1 MKERYFY
8 IHTFGCQMNVQES
21 GRIADILRRDG
32 YLKTNDVRKADVL
45 IVNTC
50 SVREKAEQKAYS
62 LIGRL
67 KDMKKGKPGRILCI
81 GGCVAQQQGEDL
93 LRKTPGVDV
102 VFGTHHVH
110 RVSELI
116 RRFKACGRPVVETA
130 FLDGDE
136 TINIDGEATP
146 DEGAV
151 SAYVTIMQGCNNFCS
166 FCVVPYLRGR
176 EKSRTQENILDE
188 VRRLAAR
195 GIKEVVLLGQN
206 VNSYG
211 RSSRN
216 GASFPGLLQEI
227 GAISGVERIRFTS
240 SHPKDLTDEIIGC
253 FGRIKALCEHIHLP
267 VQSGSDRILNRM
279 NRQYTR
285 SDYIEMVGKLRAAA
299 PGISIT
305 SDMIVGYPGET
316 EDDFEDTL
324 SLMETVRFDGLFSF
338 KYSDRGGTLA
348 ACQRDKVA
356 EEVKNVRLTR
366 LQSLQD
372 THTLEI
378 NKALEGR
385 TEEVLVEGI
394 SKNANQDVSGRTRTN
409 KIVNFRG
416 SVELIGKTV
425 NVTIVKTYRHSLR
438 GEMI

>member
-1 MKERYFY
+1 
-8 IHTFGCQMNVQES
+8 
-21 GRIADILRRDG
+21 
-32 YLKTNDVRKADVL
+32 
-45 IVNTC
+45 
-50 SVREKAEQKAYS
+50 
-62 LIGRL
+62 
-67 KDMKKGKPGRILCI
+67 
-81 GGCVAQQQGEDL
+81 
-93 LRKTPGVDV
+93 
-102 VFGTHHVH
+102 
-110 RVSELI
+110 
-116 RRFKACGRPVVETA
+116 
-130 FLDGDE
+130 
-136 TINIDGEATP
+136 
-146 DEGAV
+146 
-151 SAYVTIMQGCNNFCS
+151 
-166 FCVVPYLRGR
+166 
-176 EKSRTQENILDE
+176 
-188 VRRLAAR
+188 
-195 GIKEVVLLGQN
+195 
-206 VNSYG
+206 
-211 RSSRN
+211 
-216 GASFPGLLQEI
+216 
-227 GAISGVERIRFTS
+227 
-240 SHPKDLTDEIIGC
+240 IGC

>member
-1 MKERYFY
+1 MEERYFY

-21 GRIADILRRDG
+21 GRIAKILRRDG
-32 YLKTNDVRKADVL
+32 YLKTDDVRRADVV

-81 GGCVAQQQGEDL
+81 GGCVAQQQGEEL
-93 LRKTPGVDV
+93 LRKMPGVDV

-116 RRFKACGRPVVETA
+116 SRFKACGRPVVETA

-136 TINIDGEATP
+136 TINIDGEAPP

-285 SDYIEMVGKLRAAA
+285 SDYIEIVGKLRAAA

-324 SLMETVRFDGLFSF
+324 DLMETVRFDGLFSF
-338 KYSDRGGTLA
+338 KYSDRRGTLA
-348 ACQRDKVA
+348 AGQRDKVA
-356 EEVKNVRLTR
+356 EEVKNVRLIR

-372 THTLEI
+372 THTLEK
-378 NKALEGR
+378 NESLEGK
-385 TEEVLVEGI
+385 TVEVLVEGI
-394 SKNANQDVSGRTRTN
+394 SKNANHDVTGRTRTN

-416 SVELIGKTV
+416 AEELIGNTV
-425 NVTIVKTYRHSLR
+425 NVRIEKAYRHSLR

>member
-1 MKERYFY
+1 MEERYFY

-21 GRIADILRRDG
+21 GQIADILRRDG
-32 YLKTNDVRKADVL
+32 YLKTKDIRKADVI

-67 KDMKKGKPGRILCI
+67 KDLKKGKPGQIIGI
-81 GGCVAQQQGEDL
+81 GGCVAQQQGEEL
-93 LRKTPGVDV
+93 LKRLPYVDI

-110 RVSELI
+110 RVYELI
-116 RRFKACGRPVVETA
+116 NRSKACGRPVVETS

-136 TINIDGEATP
+136 TINIDSEDPP

-176 EKSRTQENILDE
+176 EKSRAQENILDE
-188 VRRLAAR
+188 VRRLTAK

-216 GASFPGLLQEI
+216 GASFSGLLQEI

-240 SHPKDLTDEIIGC
+240 SHPKDLTDDIIGC

-267 VQSGSDRILNRM
+267 VQSGSDRILSMM

-285 SDYIEMVGKLRAAA
+285 NDYIEMVGKLRAAA

-316 EDDFEDTL
+316 EEDFLDTL
-324 SLMETVRFDGLFSF
+324 NLMETVRFDGLFSF

-348 ACQRDKVA
+348 ARQRDKVA
-356 EEVKNVRLTR
+356 EEVKSVRLTR

-372 THTLEI
+372 THTREK

-385 TEEVLVEGI
+385 IEEVLVDGI
-394 SKNANQDVSGRTRTN
+394 SKNANHDVTGRTRTN
-409 KIVNFRG
+409 RVVNFRG
-416 SVELIGKTV
+416 AAELIGKTV
-425 NVTIVKTYRHSLR
+425 DVRIIKTYRHSLR
-438 GEMI
+438 GEKI

>member
-1 MKERYFY
+1 MEERYFY

-21 GRIADILRRDG
+21 GQIADILRRDG
-32 YLKTNDVRKADVL
+32 YLKTKDIRKADVI

-67 KDMKKGKPGRILCI
+67 KDLKKVNPVKIIGI
-81 GGCVAQQQGEDL
+81 GGCVAQQQGEEL
-93 LRKTPGVDV
+93 LKRLPYVDV

-116 RRFKACGRPVVETA
+116 HRSKACGRPVVETS
-130 FLDGDE
+130 FLGGDE
-136 TINIDGEATP
+136 TINVDSEDPP

-176 EKSRTQENILDE
+176 EKSRAQENILDE
-188 VRRLAAR
+188 VRRLTAK
-195 GIKEVVLLGQN
+195 GVKEVVLLGQN

-216 GASFPGLLQEI
+216 GASFSWLLQEI

-240 SHPKDLTDEIIGC
+240 SHPKDLTDDIIGC

-267 VQSGSDRILNRM
+267 VQSGSDRILSMM

-285 SDYIEMVGKLRAAA
+285 NDYIEMVGKLRAAA

-324 SLMETVRFDGLFSF
+324 DLMETVRFDGLFPLNI
-338 KYSDRGGTLA
+338 RTA
-348 ACQRDKVA
+348 A
-356 EEVKNVRLTR
+356 
-366 LQSLQD
+366 
-372 THTLEI
+372 
-378 NKALEGR
+378 
-385 TEEVLVEGI
+385 VLWRPASGI
-394 SKNANQDVSGRTRTN
+394 KWPR
-409 KIVNFRG
+409 K
-416 SVELIGKTV
+416 
-425 NVTIVKTYRHSLR
+425 
-438 GEMI
+438 